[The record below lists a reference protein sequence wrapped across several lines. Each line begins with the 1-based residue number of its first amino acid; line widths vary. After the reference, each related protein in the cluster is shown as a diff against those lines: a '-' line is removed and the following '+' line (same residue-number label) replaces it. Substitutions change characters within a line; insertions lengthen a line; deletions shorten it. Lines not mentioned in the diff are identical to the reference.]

1 MVTLDEFID
10 KLNKIREENKGN
22 TVYVYA
28 NDCLGY
34 VNPME
39 SLDKEV
45 YVYGDVDDPDN
56 VMRLVIEVL

>member
-28 NDCLGY
+28 NDSLGY

-45 YVYGDVDDPDN
+45 YVYGDVEDPDN

>member
-10 KLNKIREENKGN
+10 KLNKIREENDGN

-34 VNPME
+34 VNE
-39 SLDKEV
+39 LEDLNDVYAYHNDK
-45 YVYGDVDDPDN
+45 DPDN
-56 VMRLVIEVL
+56 VVRLVIEVL

>member
-39 SLDKEV
+39 SLDEV
-45 YVYGDVDDPDN
+45 YVLGAVDDPDN